1 MTSTTEPVIR
11 SPWSKWLVGLSRLGL
26 CLVAYFLILEIVRM
40 TVGPN
45 WHVIVP
51 QELYRSAQ
59 LSESELQT
67 AVDRFGIKTIINLR
81 SKCPWESWYRDEACV
96 SEQRNVKLINLN
108 FSAYLPPPPQ
118 ELQKLWKALETA
130 PRPILIH
137 CRRGADRTGLASSL
151 AMLHHDDKQP
161 LATSIQQLSIRAG
174 HLGLGRVEIM
184 GIVLDMYKQW
194 LGTNQL
200 EHDRS
205 NLKKWIHEGYR
216 PCTLWAKIDAVSIPK
231 EIYLG
236 QPEVVRLRLQNGSNE
251 TWKFQ
256 RGSLNGVH
264 VRGWIEPEGNRPPPW
279 ADQNIDPPNRIR
291 LSGGMMNVDVP
302 PQGTIEIDVPVPA
315 IKKAGRYELFLDIW
329 DEQLRSFG
337 ETVGSKPFKKI
348 VEIQR
353 APIAQR

>member
-11 SPWSKWLVGLSRLGL
+11 TPWSKWLVGLSRLSL
-26 CLVAYFLILEIVRM
+26 CLVAYFLILEIVRV
-40 TVGPN
+40 TTGPN
-45 WHVIVP
+45 WHVVVP
-51 QELYRSAQ
+51 NEFYRSAQ

-67 AVDRFGIKTIINLR
+67 AIDRYGIKTIINLR
-81 SKCPWESWYRDEACV
+81 NKCPWESWYRDEACV
-96 SEQRNVKLINLN
+96 SEQRHVKLIDLY
-108 FSAYLPPPPQ
+108 FSAYLPPSPQ
-118 ELQKLWKALETA
+118 ELQKLWQAFETA

-151 AMLHHDDKQP
+151 AMAHYDDKQP
-161 LATSIQQLSIRAG
+161 LDISLQQLSVRAG

-184 GIVLDMYKQW
+184 GEVLDMYKQW
-194 LGTNQL
+194 LADNHL
-200 EHDRS
+200 AHDRAH
-205 NLKKWIHEGYR
+205 LKKWIFEEYR
-216 PCTLWAKIDAVSIPK
+216 PGPLWAKIDTVSIP
-231 EIYLG
+231 EELRSG
-236 QPEVVRLRLQNGSNE
+236 QASVVRLRLQNNSHD

-256 RGSLNGVH
+256 RGSLSGVH

-291 LSGGMMNVDVP
+291 LAGGMMNVDVP

-315 IKKAGRYELFLDIW
+315 IKKPGRYELFLDIW
-329 DEQLRSFG
+329 DEHLRSFG